1 MNDITLE
8 SLATRVE
15 ALERAMNGSMNGA
28 RNKDWR
34 GSLGMFRGSE
44 AMRQIEAEG
53 RAIREAEREEARRE
67 DATP

>member
-1 MNDITLE
+1 MNDVTLE
-8 SLATRVE
+8 SLATRVA
-15 ALERAMNGSMNGA
+15 ALELAINGSNKSS

-44 AMRQIEAEG
+44 VMRQVDAEG
-53 RAIREAEREEARRE
+53 RAIREAERELARRE